1 MQRVFID
8 TNILIYYFSKDPVKF
23 SLAEK
28 LLSNNRLRYIT
39 STQVLSEFLSV
50 ILRKH
55 ITDISQAKQYL
66 TEIISLFEIIP
77 FDIRDMENS
86 LDIKDKYKL
95 SYYDSIIATNALT
108 SDCTILYSEDMHHN
122 LKIEKKLKVVNPFK

>member
-77 FDIRDMENS
+77 FDIRDMENA